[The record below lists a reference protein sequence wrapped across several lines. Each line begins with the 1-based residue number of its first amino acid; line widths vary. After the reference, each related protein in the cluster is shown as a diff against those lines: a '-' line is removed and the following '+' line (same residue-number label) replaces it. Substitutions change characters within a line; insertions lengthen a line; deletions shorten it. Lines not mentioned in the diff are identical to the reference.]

1 MQEKPEL
8 GPGVGS
14 RVLDTLALPKVRKE
28 SPSTEGLQKGGR
40 LLSPAWAGPSRAS
53 SWSVTEA
60 PGAAA

>member
-28 SPSTEGLQKGGR
+28 SPSTEGLQK
-40 LLSPAWAGPSRAS
+40 APSDF
-53 SWSVTEA
+53 TICTF
-60 PGAAA
+60 

>member
-28 SPSTEGLQKGGR
+28 IPAQRGCRREGGFCPQLGLIHPEPPPD
-40 LLSPAWAGPSRAS
+40 LL
-53 SWSVTEA
+53 
-60 PGAAA
+60 